1 MKTHNIIISRTARYF
16 SLGEVNDSLQEIW
29 IVLHGY
35 GQLASEFLA
44 NFEVLDNGSRLII
57 APEGLSR
64 FYIKNSIGEIG
75 ASWMTSEDRLNEIS
89 DYIKYLSQLDE
100 EIRKEIKG
108 KRIKTVLLGFSQGT
122 ATAMRWFEK
131 SNNPIAELILWGG
144 HISPDS
150 NLSCSRYKETQ
161 LSLVYGAQDKF
172 MLPTYFEEDISILK
186 KYDVGYRVFSYNG
199 GHTIDADTIL
209 KLA

>member
-1 MKTHNIIISRTARYF
+1 VKTHNIIINRTARYF
-16 SLGEVNDSLQEIW
+16 SFGEVNDSLQEIW

-44 NFEVLDNGSRLII
+44 NFEILDNGSRLIV

-89 DYIKYLSQLDE
+89 DYINYLSQIDE
-100 EIRKEIKG
+100 EIRKDTKG

-122 ATAMRWFEK
+122 ATATRWFEK
-131 SNNPIAELILWGG
+131 SNSPIAELILWGG

-150 NLSCSRYKETQ
+150 NLSSSRYKETQ
-161 LSLVYGAQDKF
+161 LSLVYGAQDRF

-199 GHTIDADTIL
+199 GHTIDADTLL
-209 KLA
+209 KLT